1 MQYEERYVALIDILG
16 FSSRILADQSGSG
29 AAELAQIYKE
39 IREALKPYRGAKRA
53 DWTSLTLFS
62 DTVVVSTLARDDDT
76 DIDTISDFL
85 WCVRRISLILLSHG
99 FLSRGCVLKDRIVHS
114 GDFVV
119 GPAIITAHE
128 YESKVARYPRILV
141 IRDLRKKMERNT
153 HLEQFLSESSDGPRH
168 LHVLHDVEKFFRG
181 VPQIG
186 EAKARQHPSFNYVVA
201 ARKSLDDALEATAD
215 FPERFEK
222 VKWFAKYF
230 NDTIFTAYKSPSDDW
245 PQPIE
250 IGGYY

>member
-16 FSSRILADQSGSG
+16 FSGRILADQSGSG

-39 IREALKPYRGAKRA
+39 IRGALRPRRDAVRA
-53 DWTSLTLFS
+53 DWISLTLFS
-62 DTVVVSTLARDDDT
+62 DTVVVSTIARDDDT
-76 DIDTISDFL
+76 DIDTISEFL
-85 WCVRRISLILLSHG
+85 WCIRRISLILLSHG
-99 FLSRGCVLKDRIVHS
+99 FLSRGCALKGRVVHS

-128 YESKVARYPRILV
+128 YESKVARHPRILV
-141 IRDLRKKMERNT
+141 IRDLRKMMERSK
-153 HLEQFLSESSDGPRH
+153 HLKQFMSECSDGPRH
-168 LHVLHDVEKFFRG
+168 LHVLYDVEKFFRG

-186 EAKARQHPSFNYVVA
+186 EAHARQQLTFSYVMA
-201 ARKSLDDALEATAD
+201 ARRALDDALEATAD
-215 FPERFEK
+215 FPEQFEK

-230 NDTIFTAYKSPSDDW
+230 NDTIFTAYKSPSEDW
-245 PQPIE
+245 PQRIE

>member
-153 HLEQFLSESSDGPRH
+153 HLEQFLSEFLRRSAPSACSSRRREVLPRSAA
-168 LHVLHDVEKFFRG
+168 DRRG
-181 VPQIG
+181 QSQATPLVQLRGGGPQI
-186 EAKARQHPSFNYVVA
+186 AR
-201 ARKSLDDALEATAD
+201 
-215 FPERFEK
+215 
-222 VKWFAKYF
+222 
-230 NDTIFTAYKSPSDDW
+230 
-245 PQPIE
+245 
-250 IGGYY
+250 